1 MNDHSSNSTVPLDYN
16 GGLPAGEV
24 VEIPLLLP
32 DWQVCALEA
41 AARRRGL
48 TAGEMV
54 RSLVR
59 EFLSRL
65 PAPCPADRV
74 VSAAHRAFSP

>member
-1 MNDHSSNSTVPLDYN
+1 MNDHSSNSTGPLDYD

-24 VEIPLLLP
+24 VEISLLMP

-41 AARRRGL
+41 AAHRRGL

-59 EFLSRL
+59 EFLGRL
-65 PAPCPADRV
+65 PAHYPADRV
-74 VSAAHRAFSP
+74 ASATRQAFAP